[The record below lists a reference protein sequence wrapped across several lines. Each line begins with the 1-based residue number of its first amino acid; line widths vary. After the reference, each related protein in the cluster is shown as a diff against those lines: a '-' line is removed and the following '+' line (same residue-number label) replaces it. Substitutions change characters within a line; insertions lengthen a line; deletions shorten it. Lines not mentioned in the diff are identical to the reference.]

1 MANVGRGLTGGQLID
16 GRYIAANVMCCAYG
30 DIGQEASLALLS
42 LLRAK
47 NETIASFD
55 TFLVVHNSSIRD
67 SSFEPI
73 DLDTVWS
80 KVAGSRG

>member
-1 MANVGRGLTGGQLID
+1 MGRGLTGGQLID

-30 DIGQEASLALLS
+30 DIGQKAFLA